1 MLLTIGIP
9 ENSNTTEAQV
19 KDLSFKSMKMIEF
32 LKEEVSKPFFFFLNQ
47 GNTNKKSEEMKKSLK
62 ESQEKKTV

>member
-32 LKEEVSKPFFFFLNQ
+32 LKEEVSKPFFFF
-47 GNTNKKSEEMKKSLK
+47 KSREYK
-62 ESQEKKTV
+62 